1 MLWELI
7 GQRRVA
13 VADRWRERILA
24 SYPDQTGRFL
34 EREPDRF
41 ANPVGHALREA
52 TLTTVSAMAE
62 RRAPEELGA
71 VLDELVHIRA
81 VQELCPSRALG
92 FVLELKPAVRE
103 VLSDSLGPA
112 GPRAELEAVEA
123 WVDRLLLVA
132 FDLHAACREQL
143 FSIRVDEIRNRSL
156 KVMERLNEWRER
168 REATPRSP
176 DTGTGS

>member
-7 GQRRVA
+7 GQRRAA

-24 SYPDQTGRFL
+24 GYPDQTGRFL

-41 ANPVGHALREA
+41 ANPVGHTLRETTAA
-52 TLTTVSAMAE
+52 TVAALAE

-71 VLDELVHIRA
+71 LLDSLVHIRA
-81 VQELCPSRALG
+81 VQELCPSRALA
-92 FVLELKPAVRE
+92 FVLELKAALRE
-103 VLSDSLGPA
+103 VLADSLDPVGS
-112 GPRAELEAVEA
+112 RAELDEAEA

-132 FDLHAACREQL
+132 FDLHAACREQV
-143 FSIRVDEIRNRSL
+143 FSIRVNEIRNRSM

-168 REATPRSP
+168 RQGASVTPDSGDGR
-176 DTGTGS
+176 

>member
-7 GQRRVA
+7 GQRRAA

-24 SYPDQTGRFL
+24 GYPDQTGRFL
-34 EREPDRF
+34 EREPNRF

-52 TLTTVSAMAE
+52 TAATVAALAD

-71 VLDELVHIRA
+71 ILDELVHIRA
-81 VQELCPSRALG
+81 VQELCPSRALA

-103 VLSDSLGPA
+103 VLADSLEARGS
-112 GPRAELEAVEA
+112 RAELEEVET

-143 FSIRVDEIRNRSL
+143 CSIRVNEIRNRSM

-168 REATPRSP
+168 REAAPRP
-176 DTGTGS
+176 PEPGTGT